1 MRISDWSSDVC
12 SSDLRLRRGDEGFH
26 VSDALLLL
34 AIAMT
39 QARQA
44 LARLQANLAPEFLLR
59 IRLVVIGRRPRDEER
74 CHEVAEQRRR
84 REHEERDHRDDAH
97 EEAADAE
104 VIGTRSEEHTSE
116 IQSLMRYQNSV
127 DCL

>member
-12 SSDLRLRRGDEGFH
+12 SSDLAVELRLRRGDEGFH

-84 REHEERDHRDDAH
+84 REHEESDHRDDTH
-97 EEAADAE
+97 EEAAAAE
-104 VIGTRSEEHTSE
+104 VNGKAGANT
-116 IQSLMRYQNSV
+116 
-127 DCL
+127 

>member
-12 SSDLRLRRGDEGFH
+12 SSDLAVELRLRRGDEGFH

-44 LARLQANLAPEFLLR
+44 LARLQANLAPDFLLR
-59 IRLVVIGRRPRDEER
+59 IRLVVIGRRPRAEER
-74 CHEVAEQRRR
+74 CHEVAEHSRR
-84 REHEERDHRDDAH
+84 REPEERDHRDEAH
-97 EEAADAE
+97 AEAADPE
-104 VIGTRSEEHTSE
+104 EMGTAW
-116 IQSLMRYQNSV
+116 
-127 DCL
+127 